1 MPRGSRKFPASGAR
15 ALLRCGVEEKTR
27 TVLTIDEVISINI
40 LMRNSSRLKTWETRQ
55 PLSTE
60 LP

>member
-1 MPRGSRKFPASGAR
+1 M
-15 ALLRCGVEEKTR
+15 LRCGVEEKTR

-55 PLSTE
+55 PLNTE
-60 LP
+60 PL